1 LTAEGAAARRK
12 RRILACG
19 FAILAVAGAV
29 VSHSARA
36 ADPAFT
42 QFIAS
47 LRADAQRAGVSRA
60 TFDAA
65 TRALEPDYKLPDL
78 ELPGRKPQ
86 TAPQAE
92 FVQVP
97 SDYLREASI
106 ARLATTGRDVRQK
119 HRATLD
125 RIEREFGVPGSIIL
139 AIWAR
144 ETDFG
149 RFSPTNNAIR
159 TLATQAWAGRRKEQF
174 RNEFVLALKMIED
187 GHGSLQMRSSWAGA
201 IGLTQLLPSE
211 FYRNAVDFDRDGRI
225 DIFNSVPDA
234 LAITAKQLVS
244 KGWQG
249 GLRWA
254 YEVRA
259 TRDVDCTMGVPEITR
274 PIGEWIRAGFAPAR
288 GAQPSAAE
296 QAEPASLLQPEGIY
310 GPAFLTTKNYFVIKE
325 YNFSDLYVLFVG
337 HLADRIAGR
346 PAFET
351 PWSATQQMRTAD
363 VETMQQHLTR
373 IGLYKDKIDGKAGM
387 LTRAALGAFQK
398 QAKLKVD
405 CWPNAESLRAMTG
418 R

>member
-1 LTAEGAAARRK
+1 MSRVRASTRTVLR
-12 RRILACG
+12 ACG
-19 FAILAVAGAV
+19 FALV
-29 VSHSARA
+29 VLMALPQRSRA

-47 LRADAQRAGVSRA
+47 LWGDAQHAGVTRA
-60 TFDAA
+60 TFDSA
-65 TRALEPDYKLPDL
+65 TAGLEPDTTLPDL

-97 SDYLREASI
+97 ADYVKEASI
-106 ARLATTGRDVRQK
+106 ARLAATGRELQQK
-119 HRATLD
+119 HRVTLD
-125 RIEREFGVPGSIIL
+125 RIERELGVPGPIIL

-149 RFSPTNNAIR
+149 RFKPAYNAIR
-159 TLATQAWAGRRKEQF
+159 TLATQAWVGRRREQL
-174 RNEFVLALKMIED
+174 RNEFVLALKMVQD
-187 GHGSLQMRSSWAGA
+187 GSGSLQMRSSWAGA

-211 FYRNAVDFDRDGRI
+211 FYKNAVDFDHDGRI

-234 LAITAKQLVS
+234 LAISAKQLLS
-244 KGWQG
+244 RGWQT

-259 TRDVDCTMGVPEITR
+259 PRGADCTQGVPEVTR

-288 GAQPSAAE
+288 EARLSAHE
-296 QAEPASLLQPEGIY
+296 QSQPASLLQPEGIY

-337 HLADRIAGR
+337 HLADRISGR
-346 PAFET
+346 PPFET
-351 PWSATQQMRTAD
+351 PWSATNQMRTVD
-363 VETMQQHLTR
+363 VETMQKHLTR

-398 QAKLKVD
+398 QAKLTVD
-405 CWPNAESLRAMTG
+405 CWPNAESLRAMSG